1 MIFERQINSIDN
13 LVYQLTKR
21 CAFFSSD
28 PVNFEGSG
36 KFWLITSCAHR
47 CFTEYQKNDRAWRY
61 SCFYGLCYG
70 SLLIQ
75 FMVSTTTPSRYDTP
89 DPTLCIRD
97 IPRIAGDHMAIRVP
111 YRLNCRSAY
120 VEPDIVTIRMMRFFQ
135 EIFALHNEIN
145 HCMPLIIRH

>member
-13 LVYQLTKR
+13 LVYQLTKL

-28 PVNFEGSG
+28 PVKFEGSG
-36 KFWLITSCAHR
+36 KFWLITSCAHL
-47 CFTEYQKNDRAWRY
+47 CFTEYQKNDRAWRH
-61 SCFYGLCYG
+61 SFFYGIYHR
-70 SLLIQ
+70 SLLIL
-75 FMVSTTTPSRYDTP
+75 FMVSTTTPSRHNTP
-89 DPTLCIRD
+89 DSTLCIRD
-97 IPRIAGDHMAIRVP
+97 IPGITGDHMAMRVHYP
-111 YRLNCRSAY
+111 LTCRSAY